1 MMSAGGSV
9 FHGTSSVHVRT
20 GTPGEGG
27 GGRGVCVLGGGGGPA
42 VMLIGQTVKR
52 C

>member
-20 GTPGEGG
+20 GTLGEGG
-27 GGRGVCVLGGGGGPA
+27 GGRGVCVWWGGG
-42 VMLIGQTVKR
+42 VLR
-52 C
+52 